1 MEINL
6 KRKQEFLAFCQK
18 LQEQKNSFSTKEQV
32 VKLKTY
38 DVLLFDCF
46 LWKSRDSY
54 LKLFAS
60 FLNYDISGEE
70 FSNQFIRM
78 RSNHIDEFNEL
89 MNQLELM
96 SQLEINFEFFNK
108 FNLDLHAFG
117 FAEII
122 DEVDDDCDSLV
133 SDELLVEIG
142 GSREDGEIDENQFR
156 ERIEKAFLLISKV

>member
-1 MEINL
+1 MEIE
-6 KRKQEFLAFCQK
+6 QEFLAFCQK

-32 VKLKTY
+32 LKLKTY
-38 DVLLFDCF
+38 QGFLFDCF

-60 FLNYDISGEE
+60 FLNSNISGDE
-70 FSNQFIRM
+70 FSDQFMRM
-78 RSNHIDEFNEL
+78 RSNHIAEFDEL

-108 FNLDLHAFG
+108 FNLDPNAFG
-117 FAEII
+117 FTDII
-122 DEVDDDCDSLV
+122 DSVDDDCDSLV
-133 SDELLVEIG
+133 SDERLVKIG
-142 GSREDGEIDENQFR
+142 GLREDGEIDDNKFR